1 MLETQTPR
9 RFLRGVPKCVNSWQ
23 EGRKQGFVGAFRG
36 PDRASGDASKRLKGL
51 EKRPSLVHIRLR
63 SSSFPAG
70 QLEAPGIAPPRLVK
84 TTSMAEKTGSSTV
97 LKPSEAKVKPP
108 PMFQVVM
115 YNDDYTPME
124 FVVEVLQTFFT
135 LTRERATQI
144 MLKVHTEGR
153 GVCGIFPKDVA
164 STKVE
169 QVTAYARQ
177 HQHPLQCA
185 MEET

>member
-1 MLETQTPR
+1 MPLVKRVESRTS
-9 RFLRGVPKCVNSWQ
+9 F
-23 EGRKQGFVGAFRG
+23 GFEAPHVVK
-36 PDRASGDASKRLKGL
+36 GDAESLIPNSKALFTRRAEECQAHPSGGPGSRKRLKGL
-51 EKRPSLVHIRLR
+51 EKHPLVVHIRLTVSAIR
-63 SSSFPAG
+63 ASS
-70 QLEAPGIAPPRLVK
+70 RRD
-84 TTSMAEKTGSSTV
+84 MAEKTDGSTV

-108 PMFQVVM
+108 PMYQVVM

-124 FVVEVLQTFFT
+124 FVVEVLQLFFT

-169 QVTAYARQ
+169 QVTAYSRQ